1 MIPKWNAREA
11 WDTLLPYLRKSI
23 KSGERE
29 TPRYLSTPEIW
40 TEFVKGVVWKDVET
54 YITERMIGH
63 LQDLSKERSEAG
75 RDSLQAA
82 FAECEELLKLPE
94 EIVEVL
100 ESIREEEK
108 QTQPEPNK
116 E

>member
-11 WDTLLPYLRKSI
+11 WNILLPYLRKSI

-63 LQDLSKERSEAG
+63 LQDSVKGDPDNAEAI
-75 RDSLQAA
+75 QAA

-100 ESIREEEK
+100 ETIREEEK